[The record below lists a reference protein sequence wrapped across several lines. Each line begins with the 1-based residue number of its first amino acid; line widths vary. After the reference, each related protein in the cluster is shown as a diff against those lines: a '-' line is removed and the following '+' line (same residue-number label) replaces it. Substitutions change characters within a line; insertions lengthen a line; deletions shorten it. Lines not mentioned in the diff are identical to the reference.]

1 MIFVSG
7 TRLRELVSMRD
18 AISAVR
24 VAFEKVS
31 EGRIEQP
38 ARLVATG
45 GSAIAMLAL
54 DSDSRNCIVKALT
67 IRPENPDVGRPAV
80 QAVVIFFDGRTGTA
94 EAVLDGASLTSLR
107 TGAAAGVAT
116 ELLAHPNA
124 CVLAVIGA
132 GGQCADQIRAV
143 CAVRPISEVRV
154 ASRRH
159 QNSVDLVNRLEKESP
174 EVTFRAVRTNAEA
187 IADADVICTV
197 TGASQRLFDVE
208 GLAESVHIN
217 AMGAFTPTMCELP
230 PEVLRKASVVAVD
243 QLEAAKAEAGDILQA
258 VAGGYVTWAKIVEL
272 GALVKP
278 SGSASGWT
286 VFKSVGIGAQDLE
299 VAELAVSRARENGL
313 AKTMV
318 VG

>member
-1 MIFVSG
+1 M
-7 TRLRELVSMRD
+7 
-18 AISAVR
+18 
-24 VAFEKVS
+24 
-31 EGRIEQP
+31 
-38 ARLVATG
+38 
-45 GSAIAMLAL
+45 
-54 DSDSRNCIVKALT
+54 
-67 IRPENPDVGRPAV
+67 
-80 QAVVIFFDGRTGTA
+80 
-94 EAVLDGASLTSLR
+94 
-107 TGAAAGVAT
+107 
-116 ELLAHPNA
+116 
-124 CVLAVIGA
+124 
-132 GGQCADQIRAV
+132 
-143 CAVRPISEVRV
+143 
-154 ASRRH
+154 
-159 QNSVDLVNRLEKESP
+159 DLVNRLEKESP

-272 GALVKP
+272 GALVKR